1 VVVGFSYHFDNYVRK
16 DPVCI
21 RHSIEY
27 RTRLVQYLKDHS
39 FKASARPEHLPDD
52 DFLYLTK
59 AKFLPGGGGF
69 SSLIEEICGG
79 HGGQVFLVKQD

>member
-1 VVVGFSYHFDNYVRK
+1 
-16 DPVCI
+16 
-21 RHSIEY
+21 
-27 RTRLVQYLKDHS
+27 LKDHS

-69 SSLIEEICGG
+69 SSLIAEICGG
-79 HGGQVFLVKQD
+79 HGGQVFLVNQD